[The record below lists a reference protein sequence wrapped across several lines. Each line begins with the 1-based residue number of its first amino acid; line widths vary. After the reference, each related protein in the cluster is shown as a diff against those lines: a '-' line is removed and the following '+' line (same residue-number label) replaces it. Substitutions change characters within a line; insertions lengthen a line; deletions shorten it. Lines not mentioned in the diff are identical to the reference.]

1 MILLGR
7 SDLFSRDAVQASSLH
22 TRIIYRAL
30 ELPGFTDADVVAAE
44 GAASA
49 AAASGMGSG
58 RREVTVG
65 FGHEAVLSVAG
76 DVVQAVQEE
85 RLKHIFLIGESCP

>member
-1 MILLGR
+1 MI
-7 SDLFSRDAVQASSLH
+7 
-22 TRIIYRAL
+22 
-30 ELPGFTDADVVAAE
+30 AAE

-49 AAASGMGSG
+49 AFASGMGSG

-76 DVVQAVQEE
+76 EVVKAVQEE
-85 RLKHIFLIGESCP
+85 RLKHIFLIGKSRQARKKVGAEDARDRSRGGSC